1 MRKSKYYDLH
11 QALNS
16 KEIEKIVDE
25 IGDNNLFPEEWAVI
39 SCSKKITEKQIE
51 KWSKYLDWEA
61 IPLFYNLSLNF
72 IEKNLKKI
80 NQYTLAKF
88 QKVPFSFIQKNKNIL
103 YLPGFLFNEKIS
115 FIEKNKIETLVSS
128 VKKEKKKYWEELEKK
143 SFFGKKTNNKKEI
156 ISFEKPSK
164 TTKENKVLET
174 TKKERK
180 NIKEEK
186 TTFKKTKDYSGLKK
200 NELKNILLKR
210 NVKVFYHDTVEI
222 LIKKCK
228 ESE

>member
-16 KEIEKIVDE
+16 KEIEKIIDE
-25 IGDNNLFPEEWAVI
+25 IGKENLFPEEWAVI
-39 SCSKKITEKQIE
+39 SCSRKITEKQIE

-80 NQYTLAKF
+80 NQYTFAKF

-103 YLPGFLFNEKIS
+103 YLPGFLFNEKIPS
-115 FIEKNKIETLVSS
+115 NEKNKIKTLISFME
-128 VKKEKKKYWEELEKK
+128 KEKKKYWKELEEK
-143 SFFGKKTNNKKEI
+143 SFFRKKINNKKEI
-156 ISFEKPSK
+156 ISFEKLSK
-164 TTKENKVLET
+164 TTKENKVLKT
-174 TKKERK
+174 IKKERK
-180 NIKEEK
+180 NIKKEK
-186 TTFKKTKDYSGLKK
+186 AIFKKTKDYLGLKK

-210 NVKVFYHDTVEI
+210 NVKVFYHDTIDI